1 MDFAV
6 LTVLSV
12 CFLLIFPEGGKMRTD
27 GEWGIVILRTLC
39 LSYG

>member
-12 CFLLIFPEGGKMRTD
+12 CFLLIFPEGERCALMGN
-27 GEWGIVILRTLC
+27 GEL
-39 LSYG
+39 